1 MKLAFLIPNMKHG
14 GAEKVVQNILNEM
27 LIQKPDFKV
36 HLILAKKEGDL
47 LFHLNKNIKIIDFK
61 KKHVKNC
68 LFDLIKYLKDEKPD
82 YLISSLDYMNI
93 IASFAHKLSNS
104 NSKLILWEH
113 SILSIHSKK
122 TISKFIFFNKVLV
135 RVFYNRANKIIA
147 VSKGIK
153 KDLIKK
159 FRISCEKVVVIY
171 NPVYNSK
178 IILESNKKE
187 EMINFKQKYIVALG
201 RLVKEKNYFN
211 LIESYKKLIDLDGVS
226 NLDLVIIGEGPER
239 QNIIRK
245 ITELNLNNNVFL
257 IGYRPNP
264 FPIIKQSLVFV
275 LSSDYEGFG
284 LGIIEALAL
293 KKQIVSTDCPTGPRE
308 ILSGGKFG
316 ILVPKNN
323 PVELAKGIQKIIN
336 GRIKFNEELLLK
348 RAQNFSIKN
357 FFNSFITLFKLN

>member
-1 MKLAFLIPNMKHG
+1 MKLAFLIPNMMHG

-36 HLILAKKEGDL
+36 HLILANKEGDL
-47 LFHLNKNIKIIDFK
+47 LFDLNKKIKIIDFK

-122 TISKFIFFNKVLV
+122 TISKSIFFNKVLI
-135 RVFYNRANKIIA
+135 RIFYNRANRIIA

-159 FRISCEKVVVIY
+159 FRISSEKVMVIY

-178 IILESNKKE
+178 IILQSKKKE
-187 EMINFKQKYIVALG
+187 DIIKFKQKYIVAVG

-226 NLDLVIIGEGPER
+226 NVDLVIIGEGPER

-245 ITELNLNNNVFL
+245 IMELNLDNNVFL

-264 FPIIKQSLVFV
+264 FPVIKQSLVFV

-308 ILSGGKFG
+308 ILSDGKFG

-323 PVELAKGIQKIIN
+323 PMELARGIQKIIN
-336 GRIKFNEELLLK
+336 GEIRFNDELLLK
-348 RAQNFSIKN
+348 RAQDFSIKKI
-357 FFNSFITLFKLN
+357 FNSFITLFKLN